1 MAKKLYYKIGEVAEI
16 LEVTQSTLRY
26 WEKEFPQAMPK
37 KNNAG
42 TRLYTEE
49 TLNELRVIK
58 YLLKDKSLKIEGVR
72 LKLKENKTG
81 TAHNYEII
89 EKLKNIR
96 TELLELRNCFNSIM
110 ENAEEE

>member
-26 WEKEFPQAMPK
+26 WEKEIPEAMPK

-49 TLNELRVIK
+49 TLNDLRVIK
-58 YLLKDKSLKIEGVR
+58 YLLKDKSMKIEGVR
-72 LKLKENKTG
+72 LRLKENKTG
-81 TAHNYEII
+81 TSHNYEII
-89 EKLKNIR
+89 EKLKSIKR
-96 TELLELRNCFNSIM
+96 ELLELRNSFNAIM